1 MSRRA
6 SLSLALLACLMAVP
20 VADALAGDR
29 AAVGGGSD
37 SAFAGG
43 DPALVGG
50 GNGWNAPAMSAPG
63 RAVPTLPNTGGA
75 SLTGG
80 FGGDMGSGSSPERA
94 SQEVQALLSLV
105 QGQMDGSR
113 TSGNAATDSA
123 AAARYRGDADQLVQ
137 RYWSQLS
144 PVTRDM
150 YTANFGRSNPDASS
164 ERYRSPYG
172 DNGQIE
178 NQLLGGTRDAAQS
191 MQHLEDLL
199 LPMLRDLKQGVDNN
213 LSRRGR

>member
-1 MSRRA
+1 MSRRT
-6 SLSLALLACLMAVP
+6 SLSFALLACLVALP
-20 VADALAGDR
+20 VADALAQDR

-37 SAFAGG
+37 SAFVGG
-43 DPALVGG
+43 DSALVGG
-50 GNGWNAPAMSAPG
+50 GSDNGRAMSAPG
-63 RAVPTLPNTGGA
+63 RAVPTLPDTGGA

-80 FGGDMGSGSSPERA
+80 FGGDMGSGRSPQRA
-94 SQEVQALLSLV
+94 SQEVQALLNLV

-113 TSGNAATDSA
+113 TTGNAATDGA

-150 YTANFGRSNPDASS
+150 YTANYGRSSPDASS

-178 NQLLGGTRDAAQS
+178 DELLGGTRDAAQS

-199 LPMLRDLKQGVDNN
+199 LPMLRDLKQGVDAN

>member
-1 MSRRA
+1 MSRRT
-6 SLSLALLACLMAVP
+6 SLSFALLACLAAAP
-20 VADALAGDR
+20 ATGALAQDR

-37 SAFAGG
+37 SAFVGG
-43 DPALVGG
+43 DRALVGG
-50 GNGWNAPAMSAPG
+50 NSWSGPAMPAPG

-75 SLTGG
+75 TLTGG
-80 FGGDMGSGSSPERA
+80 FGGNMGSGNPSPQRA
-94 SQEVQALLSLV
+94 TAEVQALLNLV

-113 TSGNAATDSA
+113 TTGNAMADSA
-123 AAARYRGDADQLVQ
+123 SAARYRNDADQLVQ
-137 RYWSQLS
+137 RYWNQLG

-150 YTANFGRSNPDASS
+150 YTANFGRTNPDASS

-172 DNGQIE
+172 DNGQLE
-178 NQLLGGTRDAAQS
+178 SELLGGTRDAAQS

-213 LSRRGR
+213 LRQRGR

>member
-1 MSRRA
+1 MSRRTP
-6 SLSLALLACLMAVP
+6 LSFVLLACLVALP
-20 VADALAGDR
+20 AADALAQDR

-37 SAFAGG
+37 SAFVGG
-43 DPALVGG
+43 DSALVGG
-50 GNGWNAPAMSAPG
+50 NGRNAPMSAPG
-63 RAVPTLPNTGGA
+63 RAVPTLPDTGGA

-80 FGGDMGSGSSPERA
+80 FGGDMGSGRLPERA
-94 SQEVQALLSLV
+94 SQEVQALLALV

-113 TSGNAATDSA
+113 TTGNAATDSA
-123 AAARYRGDADQLVQ
+123 AAARYRNDADQLVQ
-137 RYWSQLS
+137 RYWSQLG

-178 NQLLGGTRDAAQS
+178 NELLGGTRDAAQS

-199 LPMLRDLKQGVDNN
+199 LPMLRDLKQGVDAN

>member
-1 MSRRA
+1 MSRRT
-6 SLSLALLACLMAVP
+6 SLSLALLACLVALP
-20 VADALAGDR
+20 VAETLAQDR

-37 SAFAGG
+37 SAFVGG
-43 DPALVGG
+43 DSAMVGG
-50 GNGWNAPAMSAPG
+50 GSYNGQAMSAPG
-63 RAVPTLPNTGGA
+63 RAVPTLPDTGGA

-94 SQEVQALLSLV
+94 SQEVQALLNLV

-113 TSGNAATDSA
+113 TTGNAATDGA
-123 AAARYRGDADQLVQ
+123 AAARYRGDADELVR
-137 RYWSQLS
+137 RYWNQLS

-150 YTANFGRSNPDASS
+150 YTANYGRSHPDASS

-178 NQLLGGTRDAAQS
+178 NELLGGTRDAAQS

-199 LPMLRDLKQGVDNN
+199 LPMLRDLKQGVDTN
-213 LSRRGR
+213 LRNRGR

>member
-1 MSRRA
+1 MSRRT
-6 SLSLALLACLMAVP
+6 SLSLALLACLVALP
-20 VADALAGDR
+20 VAETLAQDR

-37 SAFAGG
+37 SAFVGG
-43 DPALVGG
+43 DSAMVGG
-50 GNGWNAPAMSAPG
+50 GSYNGRAMSAPG

-75 SLTGG
+75 TLTGG

-94 SQEVQALLSLV
+94 SQEVQALLNLV

-113 TSGNAATDSA
+113 TTGNAATDGA

-137 RYWSQLS
+137 RYWNQLS

-150 YTANFGRSNPDASS
+150 YTANYGRSSPDASS

-178 NQLLGGTRDAAQS
+178 NELLGGTRDAAQS

-199 LPMLRDLKQGVDNN
+199 LPMLRDLKQGVDAN

>member
-1 MSRRA
+1 MSRRT
-6 SLSLALLACLMAVP
+6 SLSFALLACLAALP
-20 VADALAGDR
+20 ATGALAQDR

-37 SAFAGG
+37 SAFIGG
-43 DPALVGG
+43 DSAMVG
-50 GNGWNAPAMSAPG
+50 GNGWNGSAMSAPG

-94 SQEVQALLSLV
+94 SQEVQALLNLV

-113 TSGNAATDSA
+113 TTGNATADGA
-123 AAARYRGDADQLVQ
+123 AAARYRSDADQLVQ

-150 YTANFGRSNPDASS
+150 YTANYGRTNPDASS

-172 DNGQIE
+172 DNGQLE
-178 NQLLGGTRDAAQS
+178 SELLGGTRDAAQS

-213 LSRRGR
+213 LRQRAR

>member
-6 SLSLALLACLMAVP
+6 SLSLALLACLAVLP
-20 VADALAGDR
+20 AAGVLAQDR

-37 SAFAGG
+37 SAFVGG
-43 DPALVGG
+43 DSALVGG
-50 GNGWNAPAMSAPG
+50 GGYNGWATSAPG
-63 RAVPTLPNTGGA
+63 RAVPTLPDTGGA

-94 SQEVQALLSLV
+94 SQEVQALLNLV

-113 TSGNAATDSA
+113 TTGNAATDSA
-123 AAARYRGDADQLVQ
+123 AAARYRGDADELVR

-150 YTANFGRSNPDASS
+150 YTSNYGRSNPDASS

-191 MQHLEDLL
+191 MQNLEDLL
-199 LPMLRDLKQGVDNN
+199 LPMLRDLKQGVDAN